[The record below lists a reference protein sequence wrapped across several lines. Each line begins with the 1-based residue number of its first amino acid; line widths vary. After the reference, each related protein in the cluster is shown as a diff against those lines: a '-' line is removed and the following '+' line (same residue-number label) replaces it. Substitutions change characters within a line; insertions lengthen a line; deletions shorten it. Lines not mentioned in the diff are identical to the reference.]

1 MARGLDHLPDQSG
14 PSADLRLTV
23 PCCGNRVG
31 GTDLISQFRLPGGAL
46 KRRQFLFALGA
57 AMAPLGIAR
66 HGFAQ
71 AAGPRRIGWLRAGKK
86 DQAPEQTKAFIDA
99 LRTLGQNEGK
109 SFVLEARFAEGD
121 VSKLRPLADELVK
134 SEVAVI
140 VATSQP
146 ALDAA
151 FAVTKSIPIVGR
163 MTQNPMI
170 NGMAKTLGR
179 PDTNVSGVYSLFEE
193 LVDRRLTLL
202 KEAVPELK
210 KVGVLVT
217 VNYADSAFWLSKVDA
232 GLKKRNL
239 ERYVMNVHTEDDL
252 DAAFADAAE
261 HDVNGLIA
269 IRSPLIVAASERIVD
284 LSNSYL
290 YRMPGI
296 FDSREFV
303 DSGAFMSF
311 GPNVTTEFRVLA
323 GLVDKILK
331 GAKPGDLAIEQPQA
345 FELVLNMKTAQL
357 IGLEVPQA
365 FRATADAVIE

>member
-1 MARGLDHLPDQSG
+1 MLPIDQPIPLRGK
-14 PSADLRLTV
+14 
-23 PCCGNRVG
+23 
-31 GTDLISQFRLPGGAL
+31 AL

-57 AMAPLGIAR
+57 AMAPLGTVR

-71 AAGPRRIGWLRAGKK
+71 ATGPRRIGYLKAGMKK
-86 DQAPEQTKAFIDA
+86 QAPEEIKAFVDA
-99 LRTLGQNEGK
+99 LHSLGQHEGK
-109 SFVLEARFAEGD
+109 SFTIEARFAEGD

-134 SEVAVI
+134 SEVAAI

-151 FAVTKSIPIVGR
+151 FAATKSIPLVGR
-163 MTQNPMI
+163 MTMNPMI
-170 NGMAKTLGR
+170 NGMAKTLGH
-179 PDTNVSGVYSLFEE
+179 PDANVSGVYSLFEE
-193 LVDRRLTLL
+193 LVDHRLALL
-202 KEAVPELK
+202 KQAVPDLH

-239 ERYVMNVHTEDDL
+239 ERYVMNVHTDDDL

-261 HDVNGLIA
+261 HEVNGLIA
-269 IRSPLIVAASERIVD
+269 IRSPLIVASSERIAD

-311 GPNVTTEFRVLA
+311 GPSIATEFRALA
-323 GLVDKILK
+323 GLVDKILN
-331 GAKPGDLAIEQPQA
+331 GEKPGDLAIEQPQA

-365 FRATADAVIE
+365 FRDTADSVIE